1 MRADL
6 RVTLKGGQL
15 PVETTATDQTAVQCK
30 GSWRGIRRERG

>member
-15 PVETTATDQTAVQCK
+15 PVETTATDQTAVK
-30 GSWRGIRRERG
+30 GYGGDAYAEKGVR